1 VNKSGITLLGESD
14 PLLLLQANVIPL
26 LVSASGVTIDGL
38 TMTSHVAYAVEFIQ
52 VGGANDRIVNNTIYG
67 PPQPGSISG
76 WVVNR
81 AVVSQNNV
89 SNISL
94 ENNTFYSLRTGMYI
108 NPNTTGAIN
117 NNVVY
122 NTKGGGFLVERAFTT
137 FIGNSWGTPIN
148 EFDIVL
154 LAGTTMGPPYDNL
167 TALSAANHGQ
177 PFQIK
182 DDDIYKD
189 GLRSIQSAQIRF
201 IEEGRGF

>member
-1 VNKSGITLLGESD
+1 MNVNKSGITLLGESD

-26 LVSASGVTIDGL
+26 LVSANNVTIDGL
-38 TMTSHVAYAVEFIQ
+38 TMTSDIPYAVEFIQ
-52 VGGANDRIVNNTIYG
+52 VGGANVNIINNTIYG
-67 PPQPGSISG
+67 PPQPGPMSG

-89 SNISL
+89 SNILL

-122 NTKGGGFLVERAFTT
+122 NTKGGFLVDRAFTT
-137 FIGNSWGTPIN
+137 FSGNSWGIPIN

-154 LAGTTMGPPYDNL
+154 LAGTTTGPPYNYL
-167 TALSAANHGQ
+167 TALSAANNGATISDQ
-177 PFQIK
+177 
-182 DDDIYKD
+182 
-189 GLRSIQSAQIRF
+189 R
-201 IEEGRGF
+201 